1 MDCDRVQELLA
12 AYSDSDF
19 APEEVLSIENHL
31 RACGECASLAALLR
45 EADAAL
51 AAFPQIDPGRELYDR
66 LIAIPSRKPR
76 FRTIFA
82 VLQRPALQPIMAAA
96 TVLLAVLSLYL
107 LYPGRAQINKTLA
120 RTFHR
125 GIGQVEKIYAEAGS
139 LTDTLGSYAEN
150 VFVSLKSL
158 NPLGKNKD

>member
-1 MDCDRVQELLA
+1 MNCDRVQELLA
-12 AYSDSDF
+12 AYSDSD
-19 APEEVLSIENHL
+19 LSREDAFSVENHL
-31 RACGECASLAALLR
+31 RACAECASLEALLR
-45 EADAAL
+45 EADEAL
-51 AAFPQIDPGRELYDR
+51 AAFPQVDPGREFLDR
-66 LIAIPSRKPR
+66 LTAIPSRKPW

-82 VLQRPALQPIMAAA
+82 ALQRPALQPIMAAA

-107 LYPGRAQINKTLA
+107 LNPDRAQINKALA

-139 LTDTLGSYAEN
+139 LTDSLGSYAEN

>member
-51 AAFPQIDPGRELYDR
+51 AAFPQIDPGRELLDR
-66 LIAIPSRKPR
+66 LIAIPARKPW

-107 LYPGRAQINKTLA
+107 LNPDRAQFNKALA

-125 GIGQVEKIYAEAGS
+125 GLGQVEKIYAEAGS

>member
-1 MDCDRVQELLA
+1 MNCDRVQELLA
-12 AYSDSDF
+12 AYSDADLS
-19 APEEVLSIENHL
+19 PEEALSVENHF

-51 AAFPQIDPGRELYDR
+51 AAFPEIDPGCELRDL
-66 LIAIPSRKPR
+66 LIAIPARKPW

-82 VLQRPALQPIMAAA
+82 VLQRPALQPILAAA

-107 LYPGRAQINKTLA
+107 LNPDRAQFNKALA

-125 GIGQVEKIYAEAGS
+125 GLGQVEKIYAEAGS